1 MFTSEVLQIRELTMP
16 FTYGLG
22 KVNFC
27 AAVPVGSSVRA
38 TVSVISARQKTT
50 GVESVFG
57 PSYDIDG
64 SDRPACTAEVSV
76 LYP

>member
-1 MFTSEVLQIRELTMP
+1 
-16 FTYGLG
+16 
-22 KVNFC
+22 
-27 AAVPVGSSVRA
+27 
-38 TVSVISARQKTT
+38 VSVIGARQKTS